1 MTATVLVTGG
11 AGYIG
16 SVVAD
21 QLLTRGHDV
30 VVLDDL
36 STGHREA
43 VPAGVTFVHAG
54 IGDRAAVTALFDRRP
69 VHAIVHLAAF
79 ALVAESVANPDKYRV
94 NNVANARVLLDA
106 AVAAGVQRFV
116 FSSSCTVYGIP
127 AAVPIAEDAA
137 TAPMSP
143 YGETKLEFE
152 RLLRDYAVRHRLS
165 SVSLRYFNAAGA
177 TERRGEDHDPE
188 SHLIPNV
195 LAVALG
201 KRPAV
206 DIFGTDYPTPDG
218 TAVRDYIHVDDL
230 ADAHVRAVDLT
241 PDGAIAL
248 NPGRATRPR
257 SWRRHSERPP
267 CSAGARG
274 DRVWKRFSR
283 ARGGGTARTR
293 AGTGADSVEASVLL
307 QVGRAVPTTPWEL
320 VLTSSRET
328 QFVLAVLAVFSV
340 VSWYFIVLKWWQ
352 FRRMRQLGDRF
363 LAEVEKVPRLEDAYH
378 AAMRLPPSPYNRL
391 LREGIH
397 FFSELR
403 PGSLKPS
410 AAAGAAAAPQTA
422 LTTTQLEALRMVLA
436 KEVAAERD
444 GAARF
449 IPWLATFGS
458 VSPLLGLLGT
468 VLGVMD
474 AFIGIAIG
482 GSGNISAVA
491 PGVAEALVT
500 TVAGLAVA
508 VPAVIAYNIF
518 VNRLGL
524 FAGELEGFAQEIIAT
539 LAREGRL

>member
-1 MTATVLVTGG
+1 M
-11 AGYIG
+11 
-16 SVVAD
+16 
-21 QLLTRGHDV
+21 
-30 VVLDDL
+30 
-36 STGHREA
+36 EA
-43 VPAGVTFVHAG
+43 
-54 IGDRAAVTALFDRRP
+54 I
-69 VHAIVHLAAF
+69 
-79 ALVAESVANPDKYRV
+79 
-94 NNVANARVLLDA
+94 
-106 AVAAGVQRFV
+106 
-116 FSSSCTVYGIP
+116 
-127 AAVPIAEDAA
+127 
-137 TAPMSP
+137 
-143 YGETKLEFE
+143 
-152 RLLRDYAVRHRLS
+152 
-165 SVSLRYFNAAGA
+165 
-177 TERRGEDHDPE
+177 
-188 SHLIPNV
+188 
-195 LAVALG
+195 
-201 KRPAV
+201 
-206 DIFGTDYPTPDG
+206 
-218 TAVRDYIHVDDL
+218 
-230 ADAHVRAVDLT
+230 
-241 PDGAIAL
+241 
-248 NPGRATRPR
+248 
-257 SWRRHSERPP
+257 
-267 CSAGARG
+267 
-274 DRVWKRFSR
+274 
-283 ARGGGTARTR
+283 
-293 AGTGADSVEASVLL
+293 VLL
-307 QVGRAVPTTPWEL
+307 QAGRAIPTTPWEL

-328 QFVLAVLAVFSV
+328 QFVLLVLAVFSL

-363 LAEVEKVPRLEDAYH
+363 LAEVERAPRLEEAYH

-403 PGSLKPS
+403 PGSLKQAP
-410 AAAGAAAAPQTA
+410 AAGAAAPAPQVA
-422 LTTTQLEALRMVLA
+422 LSTTQLEALRMVLA

-508 VPAVIAYNIF
+508 VPAVIAYNIY